1 MRKGKKMA
9 DNQTFEIIFEANAVA
24 VGKMR
29 NDIEVSWPKMQETF
43 SLATDE
49 GAFHGGDGTAPPPLA
64 LFAAALCGCLMT
76 QIRAFAKRMR
86 LSLDGLQLSSKFH
99 WQGET
104 TPSNVYETQPVEF
117 EIIIHIE
124 SSNDQEGIIELIT
137 AAKLGCFIEQSL
149 SKDFPI
155 KHYVVHNGESIEI

>member
-1 MRKGKKMA
+1 
-9 DNQTFEIIFEANAVA
+9 
-24 VGKMR
+24 
-29 NDIEVSWPKMQETF
+29 
-43 SLATDE
+43 
-49 GAFHGGDGTAPPPLA
+49 
-64 LFAAALCGCLMT
+64 MT

-104 TPSNVYETQPVEF
+104 TPSNVYETQPIEF
-117 EIIIHIE
+117 EIIIDIE
-124 SSNDQEGIIELIT
+124 SSNDQERIIELIT

>member
-1 MRKGKKMA
+1 MT
-9 DNQTFEIIFEANAVA
+9 DSQTFEIIFEANAVA

-86 LSLDGLQLSSKFH
+86 LSLDALKLSSKFH
-99 WQGET
+99 WQGVT
-104 TPSNVYETQPVEF
+104 TPTNVYETQPIEF
-117 EIIIHIE
+117 EITIDIGSGDNRDRIV
-124 SSNDQEGIIELIT
+124 ELIN

-149 SKDFPI
+149 SKNFPI
-155 KHYVVHNGESIEI
+155 RHYLVHNGESIEI